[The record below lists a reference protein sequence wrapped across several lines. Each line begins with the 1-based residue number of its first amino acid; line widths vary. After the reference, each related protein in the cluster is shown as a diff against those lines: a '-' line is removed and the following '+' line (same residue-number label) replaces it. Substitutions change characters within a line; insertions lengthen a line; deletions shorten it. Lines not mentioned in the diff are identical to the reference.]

1 MSMLLSAQNLNITLG
16 GAPILND
23 ISLDLPERG
32 LLTLIGP
39 NGAGKST
46 LLKCLA
52 GLLPP
57 TAGRVEL
64 AGKEVATIP
73 GRERARRI
81 AVVPQ
86 EALFTVPF
94 TVAEFLELARY
105 PHRGSFSPLATADRA
120 AITQAVAVT
129 DIAPL
134 IHRTVTTLSGGE
146 KRLTLIAAAL
156 VQESPLMLLD
166 EPTSALDPAH
176 RTAVL
181 RLIKKVH
188 GELGRTIVLVT
199 HEVNDALFLGGT
211 VIGLKKG
218 RVSLPMTA
226 VDTLALPA
234 LGALFDIPFA
244 HWHDPA
250 GRRLVAPE
258 VPS

>member
-1 MSMLLSAQNLNITLG
+1 MKTLLSAQNLSITLG

-23 ISLDLPERG
+23 ISLELSEQG
-32 LLTLIGP
+32 ILSLIGP

-57 TAGRVEL
+57 TVGKVEL
-64 AGKEVATIP
+64 AGKAIETLS
-73 GRERARRI
+73 GRDRAKQI

-105 PHRGSFSPLATADRA
+105 PHRGSFSPLTTADRA
-120 AITQAVAVT
+120 AVAQAVAVT

-134 IHRTVTTLSGGE
+134 LHRTVTTLSGGE

-156 VQESPLMLLD
+156 CQESPLMLLD
-166 EPTSALDPAH
+166 EPTAALDPAH

-188 GELGRTIVLVT
+188 CELGRTIVLVT

-211 VIGLKKG
+211 VIGFKKG
-218 RVSLPMTA
+218 RI
-226 VDTLALPA
+226 ALPATATEKLELAA
-234 LGALFDIPFA
+234 LGALFDIPFT
-244 HWHDPA
+244 HWHDEA

-258 VPS
+258 VTP

>member
-1 MSMLLSAQNLNITLG
+1 MTILSAHNLSLSIG
-16 GAPILND
+16 SVPILND
-23 ISLDLPERG
+23 ISLDLPPG
-32 LLTLIGP
+32 GILSVIGP

-57 TAGRVEL
+57 TAGKVEL
-64 AGKEVATIP
+64 AGKATGTLS
-73 GRERARRI
+73 GRDRAKQI

-105 PHRGSFSPLATADRA
+105 PHRGSFSPLTAADRA
-120 AITQAVAVT
+120 AIAQAVAVT
-129 DIAPL
+129 DIAPFL
-134 IHRTVTTLSGGE
+134 HRTVTTLSGGE

-156 VQESPLMLLD
+156 VQESPLLLLD

-176 RTAVL
+176 RMAVL

-199 HEVNDALFLGGT
+199 HEVNDALFFGGM

-218 RVSLPMTA
+218 RI
-226 VDTLALPA
+226 ALPATATGKLELAA
-234 LGALFDIPFA
+234 LGALFDIPFT
-244 HWHDPA
+244 HWHDEA

-258 VPS
+258 VTP